1 MSDDGTRVR
10 DQQGISTDG
19 HTPLPWRV
27 GDRAPYVEIWGC
39 MRMNSY
45 PIVASM
51 ESDPRGANAALIVE
65 AVNSHSSLLEE
76 RERLK
81 EALEKL
87 TKAGN
92 KVALKGAETGPQWL
106 DLTMALLSAKATLSS
121 ISSGKQGDAA
131 S

>member
-10 DQQGISTDG
+10 DQQGQCQWCG
-19 HTPLPWRV
+19 ETPLRW
-27 GDRAPYVEIWGC
+27 ETI
-39 MRMNSY
+39 
-45 PIVASM
+45 
-51 ESDPRGANAALIVE
+51 ESVQKILEFHA
-65 AVNSHSSLLEE
+65 SLLEE